1 MKFPVNFVSIEKE
14 LEPMASYLKGN
25 VLNAGCG
32 NRDVSTLLQSW
43 HANSVDNCDIQSSI
57 PGAFLCDLSDIPQP
71 DSSYDAILCNAV
83 LEHVPD
89 PEKVMLEFYRLLVD
103 QGFLVVSV
111 PFLQPFH
118 PTPYDFRRYTRTGLE
133 QLGEKTGFRLVQIQP
148 VHTLAQTI
156 GWLLWSYL
164 EENKNYIGQ
173 ALLWIPIYLVSLI
186 FQVPRKDTVYT
197 ANSFQAVMIKCSA

>member
-14 LEPMASYLKGN
+14 LEPVASYLKGR

-32 NRDVSTLLQSW
+32 NRDISTLLKSW

-57 PGAFLCDLSDIPQP
+57 PGAFLCDLGDIPQP
-71 DSSYDAILCNAV
+71 DGSYDAILCNAV
-83 LEHVPD
+83 LEHVPE
-89 PEKVMLEFYRLLVD
+89 PEKVMCEFYRLLAD

-118 PTPYDFRRYTRTGLE
+118 PTPYDFRRYTKAGLE
-133 QLGEKTGFRLVQIQP
+133 QLGEKNGFRLVQIRP

-164 EENKNYIGQ
+164 EENKNHIGQ
-173 ALLWIPIYLVSLI
+173 ALLWVPIYLASLI
-186 FQVPRKDTVYT
+186 FQVPRKNTVYT
-197 ANSFQAVMIKCSA
+197 SNSFQAVMIKCRA